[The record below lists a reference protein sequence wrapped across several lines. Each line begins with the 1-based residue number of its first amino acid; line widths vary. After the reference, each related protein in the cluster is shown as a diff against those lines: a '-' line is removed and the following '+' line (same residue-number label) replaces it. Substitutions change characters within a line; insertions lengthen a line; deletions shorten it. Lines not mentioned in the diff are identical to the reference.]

1 MYFIL
6 VVLLL
11 YIFQLHGVFILTKVM
26 ETNKKIKTEIVTTT
40 SDVRIPTVPSE
51 EASGSSEKKVKRPKN
66 NMQQPKKA
74 ENKRN

>member
-1 MYFIL
+1 M
-6 VVLLL
+6 
-11 YIFQLHGVFILTKVM
+11 HGVFILTKVM

-51 EASGSSEKKVKRPKN
+51 EASGSSEKKVKSPKS

-74 ENKRN
+74 EKKT